1 MPSGRLTGRW
11 KPPAWADVKNEG
23 KSCASLTST
32 KKKPSGCSKSLLPR
46 LDSLLSNFMVE
57 MKVERNTSEESCSS
71 SSLQDVICPQ
81 YLQPTFN
88 LLRCAHSAVSKLLPQ
103 GDCEKWEIVELAR
116 RYYNHWRPQ
125 KVKVILLAESHAFTT
140 KVRFVCLVKQDSLLP
155 HFDT

>member
-1 MPSGRLTGRW
+1 MIL
-11 KPPAWADVKNEG
+11 K
-23 KSCASLTST
+23 ASA
-32 KKKPSGCSKSLLPR
+32 CLLA
-46 LDSLLSNFMVE
+46 
-57 MKVERNTSEESCSS
+57 KVETFVSRSC
-71 SSLQDVICPQ
+71 LKFRPNCEIKGICPQ

-88 LLRCAHSAVSKLLPQ
+88 LLRCAHSAVCKLLPQ
-103 GDCEKWEIVELAR
+103 GDCEKWEVVELAR